1 MAAIQGLEGGTMKAK
16 LLAAS
21 CLLALTTSHAYAF
34 LVFDPANFG
43 RNAITAMQTT
53 QMVIQQMQAYQTQL
67 QQFQV
72 EAQNIKNFASFNWT
86 DISQTL
92 ANLGSAIQTG
102 QSLAYTMQSM
112 DQSFRQIYPGYQ
124 SPQNYQQ
131 SYQNWSNTTL
141 DTVRGALDSIS
152 LQASDF
158 ASEEQTIQ
166 SLRAVASSPTG
177 QMQAL
182 QAGNMLSGEM
192 LNQMEELRQ
201 LEMTQINSQNTY
213 MAYQV
218 QRDQAN
224 QSVQQDLVNGMDSTY
239 PNYQNQ
245 NGFSNMPNF
254 NGGN

>member
-1 MAAIQGLEGGTMKAK
+1 
-16 LLAAS
+16 
-21 CLLALTTSHAYAF
+21 
-34 LVFDPANFG
+34 
-43 RNAITAMQTT
+43 MQ
-53 QMVIQQMQAYQTQL
+53 
-67 QQFQV
+67 
-72 EAQNIKNFASFNWT
+72 N
-86 DISQTL
+86 
-92 ANLGSAIQTG
+92 
-102 QSLAYTMQSM
+102 M

-131 SYQNWSNTTL
+131 SYQNWSTTTL
-141 DTVRGALDSIS
+141 DTVRGVLDSIS

-158 ASEEQTIQ
+158 TSEEQTIQ
-166 SLRAVASSPTG
+166 ALRAVASSPTG

-218 QRDQAN
+218 QRDQAQ
-224 QSVQQDLVNGMDSTY
+224 QSVQQDLVDGMDSTY